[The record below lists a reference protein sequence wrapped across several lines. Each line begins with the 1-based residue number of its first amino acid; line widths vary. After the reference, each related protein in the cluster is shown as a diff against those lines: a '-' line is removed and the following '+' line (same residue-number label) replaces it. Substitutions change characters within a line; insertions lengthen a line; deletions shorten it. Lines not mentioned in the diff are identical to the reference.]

1 MGGRRCY
8 RSPARNSVMER
19 RSYDFLLI
27 SPTDGRAFY
36 AWQLVEYDSHV
47 QPIPQFLLNRQT

>member
-1 MGGRRCY
+1 
-8 RSPARNSVMER
+8 MER

>member
-1 MGGRRCY
+1 
-8 RSPARNSVMER
+8 MER

-27 SPTDGRAFY
+27 SPTDGRRFY